1 MAEITLTKKQLEK
14 IKSDMY
20 EQVEMLTDGE
30 INAIAQKVNKAFNIP
45 FLNEEK
51 EFIVFGKVIK
61 WVDRKLYKLL
71 PNEYYELVKD
81 SSDGISK
88 EEAIKIEERL
98 TPLINNVVNM
108 PILTEKQEGKLIGLV
123 LGLIINAMI
132 KGFKLEEVPPGA

>member
-14 IKSDMY
+14 IKNDMY
-20 EQVEMLTDGE
+20 KQVEMLTDGE

-108 PILTEKQEGKLIGLV
+108 PILTEKQEEKLIGLV
-123 LGLIINAMI
+123 LGLIIKAI
-132 KGFKLEEVPPGA
+132 TKGFKLEEVPPGA